1 LLIAILR
8 NRGNIML
15 IVAVRLVMGVIA
27 IGGIVSLGVIII
39 MGIVWGKIIL
49 LWVVVGMLVG

>member
-1 LLIAILR
+1 
-8 NRGNIML
+8 ML

-39 MGIVWGKIIL
+39 MGIMWGKIVSL
-49 LWVVVGMLVG
+49 LLRVVVGMLVG

>member
-1 LLIAILR
+1 
-8 NRGNIML
+8 ML

-39 MGIVWGKIIL
+39 MGIVWGKIVLRL
-49 LWVVVGMLVG
+49 LRVVVGMLVG